1 MRGMVWLILLFAA
14 AAVAALTLGRNDGLV
29 SVFWS
34 GWRVDLSLNLFLL
47 LLLAACGLVF
57 GLLHS
62 LNILFGLPRRARA
75 WRLAQRDRGAQL
87 LLREALVALWGAR
100 FSRAQRSVLRLLT
113 LNAKTPELQ
122 TDGGALALAHLLAAE
137 AAHRLQDRP
146 RRQEQWETALR
157 LCASQ
162 GHARTHEE
170 AARLMA
176 VGWALDDRDAAR
188 ALSLLG
194 ELPPGTARRT
204 QALRLRLQAARMA
217 QQPLD
222 ALRTARLL
230 AKHQGFAAGVAQSL
244 MRSLAF
250 ELLASAR
257 DAEQLRGLWLQL
269 DSADRRDA
277 YVVARAA
284 LLMSAFG
291 AASDARGWIRPL
303 WDQLAQL
310 PAEERAV
317 LAEALAASTVG
328 VGADWLPRL
337 EEAVGRFPRDAELP
351 LALGHALAELQLWGK
366 ARQVLGAAASDVR
379 LSVDARR
386 RAWLRLA
393 AMAEQAD
400 DAGQKMHCL
409 EQAARAR

>member
-1 MRGMVWLILLFAA
+1 MRGIIWLILLFTA

-29 SVFWS
+29 SLFWA

-47 LLLAACGLVF
+47 LLLGACLLVF
-57 GLLHS
+57 ALLHS
-62 LNILFGLPRRARA
+62 LSLLFGLPERARA
-75 WRLAQRDRGAQL
+75 WRLAQRDRGAQT
-87 LLREALVALWGAR
+87 LLRESLVALWGAR
-100 FSRAQRSVLRLLT
+100 YSRAQRVVQRLLT

-122 TDGGALALAHLLAAE
+122 SDGGALALAHLLAAE
-137 AAHRLQDRP
+137 AAHRLQDRA

-157 LCASQ
+157 LCAS
-162 GHARTHEE
+162 HAQARAHEE

-176 VGWALDDRDAAR
+176 VGWALDDRDASR
-188 ALSLLG
+188 ALGLLA
-194 ELPPGTARRT
+194 ELPAGAARRT

-217 QQPLD
+217 ERPLE

-257 DAEQLRGLWLQL
+257 DADQLRSLWQQL
-269 DSADRRDA
+269 DASDRRDPF
-277 YVVARAA
+277 VVARAA
-284 LLMSAFG
+284 ETMAALG
-291 AASDARGWIRPL
+291 AAGDGRAWIRAL

-310 PAEERAV
+310 AEDERAV
-317 LAEALAASTVG
+317 LAEALALCISG
-328 VGADWLPRL
+328 IGPDWLSRL
-337 EEAVGRFPRDAELP
+337 EEAVARFPRNAQLP

-366 ARQVLGAAASDVR
+366 ARQALISAAEDR
-379 LSVDARR
+379 QLSAAQRR

-393 AMAEQAD
+393 ELAEQFDEAE
-400 DAGQKMHCL
+400 QRLHCL
-409 EQAARAR
+409 EKAARAT

>member
-317 LAEALAASTVG
+317 LAEAAAILPYP
-328 VGADWLPRL
+328 WL
-337 EEAVGRFPRDAELP
+337 
-351 LALGHALAELQLWGK
+351 
-366 ARQVLGAAASDVR
+366 
-379 LSVDARR
+379 
-386 RAWLRLA
+386 
-393 AMAEQAD
+393 
-400 DAGQKMHCL
+400 
-409 EQAARAR
+409 